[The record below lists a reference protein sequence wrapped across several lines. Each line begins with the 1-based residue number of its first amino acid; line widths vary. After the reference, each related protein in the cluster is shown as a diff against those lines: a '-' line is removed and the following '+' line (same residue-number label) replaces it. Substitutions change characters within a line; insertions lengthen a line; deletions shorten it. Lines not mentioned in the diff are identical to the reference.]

1 MHDFLNSSFVQRWLW
16 LCPALGI
23 VLAAAVLMLFG
34 FTLWGALLAA
44 ILLVCPALLV
54 WGAITLFRDALS
66 QRAAR
71 RKHPSQ

>member
-1 MHDFLNSSFVQRWLW
+1 VHDILKTRFANRWLW
-16 LCPALGI
+16 LCPFLAI

-44 ILLVCPALLV
+44 LLLVCPALIL
-54 WGAITLFRDALS
+54 WGAIEVMLDERR

-71 RKHPSQ
+71 KKNSNG